1 MPDCV
6 LETTRKYKGEEYNF
20 RLDIGETTDW
30 FIITSPKNCWGYE
43 DTYLYDCKRKCGFW
57 SWRYHPR
64 WITKRIRAVCDRL
77 YEKYD
82 METATESV
90 KKLLIENGIKFPKKA
105 KYRELEDLYIEHIA
119 SKRTNRNPV
128 KTN

>member
-6 LETTRKYKGEEYNF
+6 LETSRKYEGEVYYF
-20 RLDIGETTDW
+20 RLYIGETTDR
-30 FIITSPKNCWGYE
+30 FVVASPPNCWGYE

-82 METATESV
+82 MKTATESV
-90 KKLLIENGIKFPKKA
+90 KSCLLRMGLNFPKKQN
-105 KYRELEDLYIEHIA
+105 IENLRIY
-119 SKRTNRNPV
+119 TLN
-128 KTN
+128 T